1 MIMIYICC
9 AGGATS
15 SLFCENIQKSA
26 IKSDVM
32 IDSIFNILND
42 VEASTKNH
50 SVILAY
56 GPAGFLTPDTI
67 KAHHLDTILKGIWIA
82 PQMRFMTNR
91 IRKDFEDM
99 DIPVESID
107 MHTFGMMD
115 GKQAIRDIKRLFL
128 SKK

>member
-1 MIMIYICC
+1 MMIYICC

-26 IKSDVM
+26 VNSDVY
-32 IDSIFNILND
+32 IDSIFTILND
-42 VEASTKNH
+42 VESIIKKH

-67 KAHHLDTILKGIWIA
+67 KQHHLDKMLKGIWIA

-99 DIPVESID
+99 EIPVESID

-115 GKQAIRDIKRLFL
+115 GKQAIRDIKRIFL

>member
-1 MIMIYICC
+1 MMIYICC

-26 IKSDVM
+26 VNSDVY
-32 IDSIFNILND
+32 IDSIFTILNN
-42 VEASTKNH
+42 VEDITKKH
-50 SVILAY
+50 AVILAY

-67 KAHHLDTILKGIWIA
+67 KQHHLDKMLKGIWIA
-82 PQMRFMTNR
+82 PQMRFMTAR
-91 IRKDFEDM
+91 IQKDFEEM
-99 DIPVESID
+99 QIPVASID

-115 GKQAIRDIKRLFL
+115 GRQAIRDIKRIFL